1 MEGIWDILKTLIVIS
16 LPVIFSSVFNK
27 DKRNGNRRYSSETT
41 SVRKIKQDYELISE
55 EDGDEPEQVEFVYVE
70 SSETNQEKEIFPVE
84 VLEEERINKEKLEDR
99 EDDIIKQN
107 EVNDKPV
114 FTINFN
120 SDDILRGIIMSEI
133 LSKPKSLR

>member
-16 LPVIFSSVFNK
+16 LPVIFNSVFNK
-27 DKRNGNRRYSSETT
+27 DKRNGNKRYSSETT
-41 SVRKIKQDYELISE
+41 SVRKIKQDYELISG
-55 EDGDEPEQVEFVYVE
+55 EDGDELEQVEFVYLG

-107 EVNDKPV
+107 EINDNPV

-120 SDDILRGIIMSEI
+120 SNDILRGIIMSEI